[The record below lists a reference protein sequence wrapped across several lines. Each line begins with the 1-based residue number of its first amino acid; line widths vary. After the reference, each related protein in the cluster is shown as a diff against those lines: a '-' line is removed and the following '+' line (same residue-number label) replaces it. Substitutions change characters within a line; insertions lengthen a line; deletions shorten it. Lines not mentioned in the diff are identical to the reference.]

1 VADVEQGTSPVS
13 VLLAPGRPDGTPA
26 GAPPQGPGEG
36 QPGGDSPRRRRR
48 RGRLVLG
55 VAAALVVALAVAAGA
70 LWSAAP
76 SVGHLGDPFEGIPA
90 AARATADPAAGKATN
105 ILVIGSDSRTGS
117 DAADDGGTASLD
129 WRAGGQ
135 RSDVLVVAHLS
146 ADGQTAQVVSL
157 PRDAWVPVPGYGT
170 TKINAAFSYGGAAL
184 AVQTVEQLTGVRI
197 DHVVAVDFDGFAR
210 VTDALGG
217 VDICVPQTTTD
228 GIGTVEAGCQRMDGE
243 QALEYVRQRK
253 TLPGGDFDR
262 QRRQQ
267 NWMRSVIT
275 AVTQQ
280 DVAGD
285 PLRTAAVVRQLA
297 ASVQTDDGLGEAQLV
312 QLALTHRSLRADDV
326 TFLQAP
332 LADPATG
339 DEGGQSVV
347 YLDAAAGAQ
356 LWEAVR
362 TDDVASWLA
371 ANPGAGLAETVR

>member
-1 VADVEQGTSPVS
+1 MSSVEKEHGVGD
-13 VLLAPGRPDGTPA
+13 LLSERPSTPA
-26 GAPPQGPGEG
+26 P
-36 QPGGDSPRRRRR
+36 SRRRRR
-48 RGRLVLG
+48 AGVVVL
-55 VAAALVVALAVAAGA
+55 VAAAVLVLVTAVAAVG
-70 LWSAAP
+70 LWRAAP
-76 SVGHLGDPFEGIPA
+76 KVEHLGDPFEEIPA
-90 AARATADPAAGKATN
+90 TARATADPVAGEAVN
-105 ILVIGSDSRTGS
+105 ILVIGSDSRAASAAAEDGS
-117 DAADDGGTASLD
+117 TSTLD

-135 RSDVLVVAHLS
+135 RSDVLMVAHLS
-146 ADGQTAQVVSL
+146 ADGRSAQVVSI
-157 PRDAWVPVPGYGT
+157 PRDSWVPVPGYGT

-197 DHVVAVDFDGFAR
+197 DHVAAVDFDGFAR

-228 GIGTVEAGCQRMDGE
+228 GLGTVEAGCQRMDGE

-285 PLRTAAVVRQLA
+285 PLKAAGVVRQLA

-312 QLALTHRSLRADDV
+312 QLALSHRALRAADV

-339 DEGGQSVV
+339 DENGASVV
-347 YLDAAAGAQ
+347 YLDDAAGAQ
-356 LWEAVR
+356 LWQAVR